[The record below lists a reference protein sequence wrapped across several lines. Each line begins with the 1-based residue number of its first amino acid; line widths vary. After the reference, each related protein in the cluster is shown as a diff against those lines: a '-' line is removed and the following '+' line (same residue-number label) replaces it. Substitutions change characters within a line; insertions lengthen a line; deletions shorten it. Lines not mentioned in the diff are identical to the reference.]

1 MQLRTF
7 ALSTI
12 ACVLLLGSFA
22 RADILDTPLPK
33 PAFTKMYGSLQVQRY
48 GSGAPALILVPGLSC
63 GAWTYRDTI
72 ARESKSHAVY
82 AVTLAGFDGLAAG
95 KDDSLDAVDAS
106 LGMLIASEKLE
117 RPVLIGHSLGGTV
130 VLRYG
135 VEHAASLAGVVSV
148 DGTPVFPSLANA
160 TPDIRRDAAKQFYTA
175 VMKAVPATYDAQQT
189 ETIDSYVTDQTLAAR
204 VAALSLRSDRHA
216 VASYGRD
223 LYAADLRPQ
232 LPQLTVPT
240 ILIVP
245 VPAPPIPAYYPPQM
259 ATMSDVDRRT
269 NVVGF
274 YQTLVVGAPQLTI
287 MPVDNSRHF
296 VMLDQPA
303 VFAQLLDT
311 FLAGVK

>member
-12 ACVLLLGSFA
+12 ACVLLVVSVA
-22 RADILDTPLPK
+22 RADILDTPIPK
-33 PAFTKMYGSLQVQRY
+33 PVFTKMYGSLQVQRY
-48 GSGAPALILVPGLSC
+48 GSGSPALILVPGLSF
-63 GAWTYRDTI
+63 GAWSFHDTI

-82 AVTLAGFDGLAAG
+82 AVTLAGFDGVAGG

-106 LGMLIASEKLE
+106 LGMLIATEKLE
-117 RPVLIGHSLGGTV
+117 RPVLIGHSLGGTI

-135 VEHAASLAGVVSV
+135 VEHASSLAGVVSV

-160 TPDIRRDAAKQFYTA
+160 TPDIRRDAAKQYYTA
-175 VMKAVPATYDAQQT
+175 VMKAVPATYDTQQT
-189 ETIDSYVTDQTLAAR
+189 ETVDSYITDQTLAAR
-204 VAALSLRSDRHA
+204 VANLSLRSDRHA

-223 LYAADLRPQ
+223 LYASDLRPQ

-245 VPAPPIPAYYPPQM
+245 VPAPPIPAYYPAQM
-259 ATMSDVDRRT
+259 ATMSDADRRLNT
-269 NVVGF
+269 VGF

-287 MPVDNSRHF
+287 MPVDNSRSF
-296 VMLDQPA
+296 VMFDQPA
-303 VFAQLLDT
+303 IFAQLLDT
-311 FLAGVK
+311 FLATLH